1 MNFSK
6 GEDQA

>member
-6 GEDQA
+6 